1 MEKITIKFHYQD
13 VDGLK
18 ESKYEA
24 YLLSDLVYYEFN
36 GENLTFREIPLRERG
51 KKELTIYDS
60 DSYRAFEIYCGAAIE
75 NISEMSA
82 VEFIEAVMEGQSL
95 PSGN

>member
-1 MEKITIKFHYQD
+1 MNKLTINFHYQD

-24 YLLSDLVYYEFN
+24 YLLSDSVYYVFD

-60 DSYRAFEIYCGAAIE
+60 DSYRAVEIYCRTAIE
-75 NISEMSA
+75 NIHEMSA
-82 VEFIEAVMEGQSL
+82 VQFIEAVLEGQ
-95 PSGN
+95 N

>member
-1 MEKITIKFHYQD
+1 MEKVTVNFQFQD

-18 ESKYEA
+18 ESNYEA
-24 YLLSDLVYYEFN
+24 YILSNLIYYEFN

-60 DSYRAFEIYCGAAIE
+60 DSYRAFEVYCGTAIE
-75 NISEMSA
+75 NIHEMSA
-82 VEFIEAVMEGQSL
+82 VEFIEAVMEGQRL
-95 PSGN
+95 PRGQ

>member
-1 MEKITIKFHYQD
+1 MEKITVNFHYQD

-24 YLLSDLVYYEFN
+24 YLLSNSVYYELN
-36 GENLTFREIPLRERG
+36 DENLTFREIPLCERG

-60 DSYRAFEIYCGAAIE
+60 DSYRAIEIQCKAEIK
-75 NISEMSA
+75 NIHEMSA
-82 VEFIEAVMEGQSL
+82 AEFIEAVLEGQ
-95 PSGN
+95 N

>member
-1 MEKITIKFHYQD
+1 MERITVNFQYQD

-24 YLLSDLVYYEFN
+24 YLLSDSVCYEFN

-51 KKELTIYDS
+51 KKELTIYNS
-60 DSYRAFEIYCGAAIE
+60 DCYRAVEIYCKAEIE
-75 NISEMSA
+75 NIHEMSA
-82 VEFIEAVMEGQSL
+82 VEFIEAVLEGQNL

>member
-1 MEKITIKFHYQD
+1 MKKVTVNFQYQD

-24 YLLSDLVYYEFN
+24 YLLSDSIYYEFN
-36 GENLTFREIPLRERG
+36 GENLTFREIPMRERG
-51 KKELTIYDS
+51 KKELTIYDT
-60 DSYRAFEIYCGAAIE
+60 DSYKAIEIYCRTAIE
-75 NISEMSA
+75 NIHEMSA
-82 VEFIEAVMEGQSL
+82 SKFIEAVMEGQNL

>member
-1 MEKITIKFHYQD
+1 MNKLTINFYYQD

-24 YLLSDLVYYEFN
+24 YLLSDSVYYVFD
-36 GENLTFREIPLRERG
+36 GENLTFREIPLCERG

-60 DSYRAFEIYCGAAIE
+60 NSYRAVEINCKTEVE
-75 NISEMSA
+75 NIHELSA
-82 VEFIEAVMEGQSL
+82 AEFIEAVLEGQ
-95 PSGN
+95 N

>member
-1 MEKITIKFHYQD
+1 MEKITVNFQYQD

-24 YLLSDLVYYEFN
+24 YLLSDSVYYEFN

-51 KKELTIYDS
+51 KKELTIYDT
-60 DSYRAFEIYCGAAIE
+60 DRYKAFEVYCKAEIE
-75 NISEMSA
+75 NINEMSA
-82 VEFIEAVMEGQSL
+82 AEFIEAIMEGQNL
-95 PSGN
+95 PSGQ

>member
-1 MEKITIKFHYQD
+1 MKKITINFQYQD

-24 YLLSDLVYYEFN
+24 YLLSDSVYYVFDV
-36 GENLTFREIPLRERG
+36 ENLTFREIPLRERG

-60 DSYRAFEIYCGAAIE
+60 DSYRAVEINCKAEIE
-75 NISEMSA
+75 NIHEMSA
-82 VEFIEAVMEGQSL
+82 VEFIEAVLEGQ
-95 PSGN
+95 N